1 MRPSFET
8 AGGATRF
15 STSSKKATESP
26 SKLRTLRSPAFSATC
41 SAKKQR
47 CQWDDREVVVS
58 MMREFSGECW
68 VAIDGGVFNASE
80 AKALIAALASCV
92 ASIEAKKGGD
102 GDDGH

>member
-1 MRPSFET
+1 
-8 AGGATRF
+8 
-15 STSSKKATESP
+15 
-26 SKLRTLRSPAFSATC
+26 
-41 SAKKQR
+41 
-47 CQWDDREVVVS
+47 